1 MKIVK
6 IVDTIMQP
14 HFTPGNCKW
23 FKTVPVGLDA
33 EKIYHNEDRENPTNV
48 SDHSYAA
55 ITFHRSPLE
64 TKLMAMQCLP
74 CHSQQF
80 SCR

>member
-33 EKIYHNEDRENPTNV
+33 EKNYHNEDRENPTNV